1 VDSVIFRLGLN
12 CVAPLMD
19 LLSPFKTVPNAAA
32 SDISRE
38 RNMSR
43 FLLTMLFTIPMLTL
57 SRCNAL
63 EFKREL
69 FQNQSEFSKCKEAA
83 FKFATEKRIL
93 IQRIERPNVV
103 QVDRVELHRITKLPQ
118 LPGKRL
124 HGACDFR
131 GKTIYVCSVLD
142 LDVLRHEYGHWFFGA
157 SEEMADAFM
166 DYAREF
172 IR

>member
-1 VDSVIFRLGLN
+1 MSQKFTLS
-12 CVAPLMD
+12 MF
-19 LLSPFKTVPNAAA
+19 LLS
-32 SDISRE
+32 
-38 RNMSR
+38 
-43 FLLTMLFTIPMLTL
+43 LFTIPMLTL
-57 SRCNAL
+57 SRCDAL

-69 FQNQSEFSKCKEAA
+69 FLNQSEFSKCKEAA

-93 IQRIERPNVV
+93 IQRIERPNVA
-103 QVDRVELHRITKLPQ
+103 QVDSVELHRITRLPR